1 MNLSKNKGSDKA
13 MWFDS
18 HLGRTAIFLRDKD
31 LEAKVM
37 KIIAY
42 GIREDEKPYVAE
54 WQEQH
59 PDVQVKIVEEL
70 LLDSTVDQAEGFDGV
85 VAYQQAP
92 YTDNVLKTLAGYGIH
107 YLSLRNVG
115 VDNLNPVAVKE
126 NDFKIT
132 NVPVYSP
139 AAIAEF
145 SVTQLMNLLRRT
157 KEYFR
162 KFDRRDYRWAPEIS
176 QELNQ
181 QVVGVIGTGHIGQ
194 VAIDIYKG
202 FRAKVIA
209 YDKFHNPELEKEG
222 LYVDSLDELFAQAT
236 VVTLH
241 IPLFPETE
249 NMLNKEAFDKMND
262 GVFIVNASR
271 GPLIDEK
278 ALIDALDSGKVA
290 GAALDVLVDETK
302 VFNHN
307 MAGKNMD
314 YPEFWNLESRGN
326 VLISPHTAFYT
337 NVAVENM
344 VKQSLDA
351 NLSLIQTGASDH
363 EVKFN

>member
-1 MNLSKNKGSDKA
+1 M
-13 MWFDS
+13 
-18 HLGRTAIFLRDKD
+18 T
-31 LEAKVM
+31 

-42 GIREDEKPYVAE
+42 GIREDEKPFVAD
-54 WQEQH
+54 WQKAH
-59 PDVQVKIVEEL
+59 PEVAVTITTDL
-70 LLDSTVDQAEGFDGV
+70 LLDSTVDQAKGHDGV
-85 VAYQQAP
+85 VAFQQAQ
-92 YTDNVLKTLAGYGIH
+92 YTDKVLETLAGFGIH

-115 VDNLNPVAVKE
+115 VDNLNPAAVKA
-126 NDFKIT
+126 NDFKVT

-157 KEYFR
+157 KEYFH
-162 KFDRRDYRWAPEIS
+162 KFARHDYRWAPEIS

-181 QVVGVIGTGHIGQ
+181 QVVGVIGTGHIGR
-194 VAIDIYKG
+194 VAINIYKG
-202 FRAKVIA
+202 FGAKVIA

-249 NMLNKEAFDKMND
+249 NLLDAAAFAKMRD

-271 GPLIDEK
+271 GPLIDER
-278 ALIDALDSGKVA
+278 ALIAALDSGKVA

-302 VFNHN
+302 VFNQDL
-307 MAGKNMD
+307 AGQDMT
-314 YPEFWNLESRGN
+314 YPEFWNLDSREN

-337 NVAVENM
+337 DVAVKNM
-344 VKQSLDA
+344 VSQSLDA
-351 NLSLIQTGASDH
+351 NLSLIETGKSDK
-363 EVKFN
+363 EVSFD

>member
-1 MNLSKNKGSDKA
+1 
-13 MWFDS
+13 
-18 HLGRTAIFLRDKD
+18 
-31 LEAKVM
+31 M

-162 KFDRRDYRWAPEIS
+162 KFDCRDYRWAPEIS
-176 QELNQ
+176 QELTNKWL
-181 QVVGVIGTGHIGQ
+181 GSLG
-194 VAIDIYKG
+194 
-202 FRAKVIA
+202 RA
-209 YDKFHNPELEKEG
+209 
-222 LYVDSLDELFAQAT
+222 
-236 VVTLH
+236 TLGKL
-241 IPLFPETE
+241 PLT
-249 NMLNKEAFDKMND
+249 
-262 GVFIVNASR
+262 STR
-271 GPLIDEK
+271 
-278 ALIDALDSGKVA
+278 ALG
-290 GAALDVLVDETK
+290 
-302 VFNHN
+302 
-307 MAGKNMD
+307 
-314 YPEFWNLESRGN
+314 RR
-326 VLISPHTAFYT
+326 
-337 NVAVENM
+337 
-344 VKQSLDA
+344 
-351 NLSLIQTGASDH
+351 
-363 EVKFN
+363 